1 MDSERTGV
9 PEALVELAVDVG
21 VATGSYGIAG
31 AASGSGSS
39 LSGFASGAPATTA
52 PDPQHEAHTT
62 KADGTPATVHH
73 VDKQFEVASVESR

>member
-9 PEALVELAVDVG
+9 PKALVALAVDVG

-39 LSGFASGAPATTA
+39 SSGFGSRAPATTA
-52 PDPQHEAHTT
+52 SDPQHEAYTT
-62 KADGTPATVHH
+62 KADGTPVTVY
-73 VDKQFEVASVESR
+73 VDKQFDVVSVESR